1 MGKIIAKGKK
11 YGSDLTVEFDTKKIL
26 FDGQED
32 PLLED
37 ELCELLENPKPIGG
51 TYYPPVDSLLNAMN
65 ILQYHFFDE
74 STEDITVEGD
84 IEEIPYEK
92 GKIY

>member
-1 MGKIIAKGKK
+1 MGKITAKGKK
-11 YGSDLTVEFDTKKIL
+11 YGFKLTVEFELNKVL

-32 PLLED
+32 KLLEEELSELLED
-37 ELCELLENPKPIGG
+37 PKPMGG
-51 TYYPPVDSLLNAMN
+51 TYYPPVDTLLNALN

-74 STEDITVEGD
+74 PAEEISVEGE
-84 IEEIPYEK
+84 IEEIPYEE

>member
-11 YGSDLTVEFDTKKIL
+11 HGFIMTVEFEPNKVL
-26 FDGQED
+26 FNSQED
-32 PLLED
+32 KLLED
-37 ELCELLENPKPIGG
+37 ELLELLETPKSIGG
-51 TYYPPVDSLLNAMN
+51 TYYPPADSLLNAMN

-74 STEDITVEGD
+74 PTDEITVEGD
-84 IEEIPYEK
+84 IDEIPFEE

>member
-11 YGSDLTVEFDTKKIL
+11 HGFKMTVEFEPNKVL
-26 FDGQED
+26 FNDQED
-32 PLLED
+32 KILED
-37 ELCELLENPKPIGG
+37 ELSELLEDPKSIGG

-74 STEDITVEGD
+74 AAEVTVEGE

-92 GKIY
+92 GKVY